1 MAIAVECG
9 VKRTLFESIA
19 GTSNGRPGRDTDSV
33 TAKRAGKSTLLEPVN
48 TAAKVSVRSV
58 FEVGTAPSRL
68 AIGHFNRPLL
78 TEEVAS
84 LKRAYE
90 RARLPEVVDFEVTPK
105 QVAFLSPA
113 PQVASTWSSIESLL
127 ANPSL
132 AKAS

>member
-1 MAIAVECG
+1 M
-9 VKRTLFESIA
+9 KKTLFEPIA

-33 TAKRAGKSTLLEPVN
+33 TARRAGKSTLLEAAN
-48 TAAKVSVRSV
+48 TAARVTVRSV
-58 FEVGTAPSRL
+58 FDVGPEPSRL

-90 RARLPEVVDFEVTPK
+90 RSKLPEVVDFEVTPK
-105 QVAFLSPA
+105 QVSFLSPA
-113 PQVASTWSSIESLL
+113 PKVAATWSSIESVL
-127 ANPSL
+127 AANSSL